1 MKFTLLTLAA
11 VALVSAQKT
20 GKTGKTGKTS
30 KSAQGGAPTTGAIQ
44 TIGKFTAASSTDPG
58 LSKHTIYMPQNVPA
72 GTKLPV

>member
-11 VALVSAQKT
+11 VALVSAQ
-20 GKTGKTGKTS
+20 KTGKTGKTS